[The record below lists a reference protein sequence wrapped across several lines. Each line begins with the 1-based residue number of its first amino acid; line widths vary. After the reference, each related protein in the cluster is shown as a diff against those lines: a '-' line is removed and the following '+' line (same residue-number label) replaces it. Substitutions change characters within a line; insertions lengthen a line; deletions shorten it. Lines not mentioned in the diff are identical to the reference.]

1 MRSELQRGRLLSAIA
16 SAFMVTS
23 SMTSAG
29 LVAVQTAQAQSSNDY
44 AEQFYAAGYALCDAE
59 KLGYYWGMS
68 QWDAKVR
75 AGYKIWWGNQSLVD
89 NDLAVAISRFYCVNN
104 SFNMDD
110 ATKLADLWSAPPS
123 L

>member
-1 MRSELQRGRLLSAIA
+1 MTKFKMGRSMLPAIA
-16 SAFMVTS
+16 AAFLLTT

-29 LVAVQTAQAQSSNDY
+29 IVMVRTAQAQSNEDY

-59 KLGYYWGMS
+59 KLGYYWQMS
-68 QWDAKVR
+68 QWDAKVF
-75 AGYKIWWGNQSLVD
+75 AGWKIWNGYQDVLDQV
-89 NDLAVAISRFYCVNN
+89 LAQAISQYYCVNN

-110 ATKLADLWSAPPS
+110 ATKLADLWTQSQ